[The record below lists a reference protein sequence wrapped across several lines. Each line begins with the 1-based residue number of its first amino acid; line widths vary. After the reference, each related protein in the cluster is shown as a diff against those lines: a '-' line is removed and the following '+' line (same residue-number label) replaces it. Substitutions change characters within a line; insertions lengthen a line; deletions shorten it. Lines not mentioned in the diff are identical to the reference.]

1 MSAEE
6 LARGYVEEFWNQDRQ
21 AFLEEAFAPDAEYH
35 DPMLPGL
42 PGGPEGPRQR
52 KATYLSALSDEQ
64 VVIEDLVADARAAA
78 VRWTFTGRFTGEFMG
93 RAPTGEQ
100 VRVTGIHFFRVRD
113 GKIAGVWVEYDSAH
127 FLNDIGVIDLGA

>member
-21 AFLEEAFAPDAEYH
+21 AFLEEAFAPDAEYY

-42 PGGPEGPRQR
+42 PGGPEGPRHR
-52 KATYLSALSDEQ
+52 KATYLSALSDER

-78 VRWTFTGRFTGEFMG
+78 VRWTFTARFTGEFMG
-93 RAPTGEQ
+93 RAPTGEL

-113 GKIAGVWVEYDSAH
+113 GRIVGVWVEYDSAH
-127 FLNDIGVIDLGA
+127 FLNDIGVIDLGV